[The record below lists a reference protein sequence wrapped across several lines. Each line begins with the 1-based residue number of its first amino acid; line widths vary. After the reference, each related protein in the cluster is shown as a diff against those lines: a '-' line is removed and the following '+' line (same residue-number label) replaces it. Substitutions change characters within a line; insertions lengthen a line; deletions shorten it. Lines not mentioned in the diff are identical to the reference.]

1 MPDSERGAD
10 SLEPVGDVMA
20 RIRER
25 LSRNPPRMHGGE
37 PGPSP
42 AQLMGRLSRAGIDER
57 LLEADAAQI
66 ARKQRQMLR
75 DWLSR
80 KEWHLERGHGL
91 YLWGSVGTGKTMAA
105 VAVVKALAVD
115 TESVRWWGTSELMT
129 ALENPY
135 ERRDL
140 LRKVSTVRVLALDD
154 FGSQVLKAQ
163 YADWLDQIADARHR
177 RRRSTIVT
185 SNVQPGLI
193 GMDRLADRWRS
204 VMAEVEFT
212 GRSRREHEE

>member
-1 MPDSERGAD
+1 MPDLERGAD
-10 SLEPVGDVMA
+10 SLEPAGDVMA
-20 RIRER
+20 RIKER
-25 LSRNPPRMHGGE
+25 LSRNPPKWDVEE
-37 PGPSP
+37 PGLSP
-42 AQLMGRLSRAGIDER
+42 AQVEGRLSRAGIDQR
-57 LLEADAAQI
+57 LLEADVAEI
-66 ARKQRQMLR
+66 PTKQKKMLR

-80 KEWHLERGHGL
+80 KDWHLERGHGL

-105 VAVVKALAVD
+105 VAVMRELAKD
-115 TESVRWWGTSELMT
+115 TDSIKWWGTSELMT

-140 LRKVSTVRVLALDD
+140 LRKVSTLRVLALDD

-177 RRRSTIVT
+177 RRRTTIVT

-193 GMDRLADRWRS
+193 GMDRLQDRWRS
-204 VMAEVEFT
+204 VMSEIEFT
-212 GRSRREHEE
+212 GRSKRQHEE